1 MASTVSPIR
10 LLLIAFAWTIAVGL
24 GMNRL
29 LEYENTA
36 APAGVVA
43 SRWPETSSLPRRAGR
58 PTLVML
64 AHPRCPCTRA
74 SLGEL
79 EIIAAQTQ
87 GLLDL
92 HVVFLQSKAFDY
104 RSGLWRTA
112 VALPG
117 ANVRVDP
124 DGVEIGRFGA
134 LASGHVLL
142 YDAAGRLAFSG
153 GITSSRGHSGANTG
167 RDAVVTLAR
176 QGRAEVLNT
185 PVFGCALHDRAAA
198 RHR

>member
-1 MASTVSPIR
+1 MPGAFSTARVLAVA
-10 LLLIAFAWTIAVGL
+10 LLWMLAVGL
-24 GMNRL
+24 GMTRL

-36 APAGVVA
+36 APGGVVA
-43 SRWPETSSLPRRAGR
+43 SRWPESSNLARRAGH

-74 SLGEL
+74 TLGEL
-79 EIIAAQTQ
+79 EFIAAQTQ

-104 RSGLWRTA
+104 RSDLWRTA

-117 ANVRVDP
+117 ANVSVDP
-124 DGVEIGRFGA
+124 DGVEIRRFGA

-142 YDAAGRLAFSG
+142 YSGDGTLVFSG
-153 GITSSRGHSGANTG
+153 GITSSRGHAGANTG
-167 RDAVVTLAR
+167 RDAVITLAR
-176 QGRAEVLNT
+176 QGRAGVSHT

>member
-1 MASTVSPIR
+1 MPGAFSTARVLAVT
-10 LLLIAFAWTIAVGL
+10 LLWMLAVGL
-24 GMNRL
+24 GMTRL

-36 APAGVVA
+36 APTGVVA
-43 SRWPETSSLPRRAGR
+43 SYWPETSSLTRRAGR
-58 PTLVML
+58 ATLVML

-74 SLGEL
+74 TLGEL

-104 RSGLWRTA
+104 RSDLWRTA
-112 VALPG
+112 VDLPG

-142 YDAAGRLAFSG
+142 YDAAGQLAFSG
-153 GITSSRGHSGANTG
+153 GITSSRGHSGANAG
-167 RDAVVTLAR
+167 RDAVITLAR

-198 RHR
+198 SHR

>member
-1 MASTVSPIR
+1 M
-10 LLLIAFAWTIAVGL
+10 LAVGL
-24 GMNRL
+24 GMTRL

-43 SRWPETSSLPRRAGR
+43 SRWPETSSLPRRSGQ

-74 SLGEL
+74 TLGEL
-79 EIIAAQTQ
+79 EIIAAQTH

-104 RSGLWRTA
+104 RSDLWRTA

-124 DGVEIGRFGA
+124 EGVEIGRFGA
-134 LASGHVLL
+134 LASGHILL
-142 YDAAGRLAFSG
+142 YNGDGTLVFSG
-153 GITSSRGHSGANTG
+153 GITSARGHSGANPG
-167 RDAVVTLAR
+167 RDAVITLAR
-176 QGRAEVLNT
+176 QGRAEVSNT
-185 PVFGCALHDRAAA
+185 PVFGCALHDPEPGDNGADERAAA
-198 RHR
+198 RR